1 MSLSLLTLKH
11 SFIRKECLA
20 ENVSLFALTEQGL
33 EPEEQ
38 AMLHVC
44 LNMKDLDNRLSLHPT
59 RLASAQK
66 SYKSFVSFGRRE
78 A

>member
-1 MSLSLLTLKH
+1 
-11 SFIRKECLA
+11 
-20 ENVSLFALTEQGL
+20 
-33 EPEEQ
+33 
-38 AMLHVC
+38 MLHVC